1 MWIEEF
7 NHDRSHRGVENRTIN
22 RGAPYAGGVH
32 SFSFDPEISSN
43 TPVSAANVLGPQ

>member
-22 RGAPYAGGVH
+22 RGAAYGGGVH
-32 SFSFDPEISSN
+32 SFGFDPEISSN
-43 TPVSAANVLGPQ
+43 TPVSPANVLRPQ